1 MMTLIVETA
10 LLAVL
15 VTKIKIMKLDITPE
29 NAQTIADIVSK
40 ETFALLV
47 NIANVSEDQF
57 KQAETKAL
65 LSLGYQP
72 AVYHRKMIAIWNN
85 TPWHFRAFMDME
97 EEDFSI

>member
-1 MMTLIVETA
+1 MRRNASKPL

-29 NAQTIADIVSK
+29 NAQAIADMVSK
-40 ETFALLV
+40 ATFALLP
-47 NIANVSEDQF
+47 IKGDISEDQF
-57 KQAETKAL
+57 KHAETKAL

-72 AVYHRKMIAIWNN
+72 AVYHRKMTAIWNN
-85 TPWHFRAFMDME
+85 TPWHFRAFIDME